1 LFEDQAT
8 SFIPLTT
15 FGAGK
20 IDWPSGLFILFEGL
34 LISKFSFL
42 FEVKD
47 ESDFKSKK
55 KTI

>member
-20 IDWPSGLFILFEGL
+20 IDCPSGLFILLEGL

-47 ESDFKSKK
+47 ESDFK
-55 KTI
+55 

>member
-8 SFIPLTT
+8 SFIQLTT

-20 IDWPSGLFILFEGL
+20 NDWASGLLILFEGL
-34 LISKFSFL
+34 LLSKLSFL

-47 ESDFKSKK
+47 ESDLKTKK